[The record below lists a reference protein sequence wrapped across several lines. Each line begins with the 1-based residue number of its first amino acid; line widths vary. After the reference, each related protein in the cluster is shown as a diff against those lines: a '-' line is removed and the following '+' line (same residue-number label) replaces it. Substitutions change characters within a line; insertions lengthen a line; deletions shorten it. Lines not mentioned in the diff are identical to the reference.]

1 MTRSAGESLS
11 MVKQSGPTNNFPV
24 KVQPKASRDQVVGY
38 REGVLQLRVTAA
50 PDKGRANAAV
60 VALLADALG
69 VAKSRVRIIRGQT
82 SRDKVV
88 TVESL
93 TPEDVRGILE
103 DAVG

>member
-1 MTRSAGESLS
+1 MA
-11 MVKQSGPTNNFPV
+11 KQLGPMNNFPV

-38 REGVLQLRVTAA
+38 RDGVLQLRVTAP

-69 VAKSRVRIIRGQT
+69 VAKSRVRIVRGQS
-82 SRDKVV
+82 SRDKVL

-103 DAVG
+103 TGVD

>member
-1 MTRSAGESLS
+1 M
-11 MVKQSGPTNNFPV
+11 NNFPV

-38 REGVLQLRVTAA
+38 RDGVLQLRVTAP

-69 VAKSRVRIIRGQT
+69 VAKSRVRIVRGQS
-82 SRDKVV
+82 SRDKVL

-103 DAVG
+103 TGVD